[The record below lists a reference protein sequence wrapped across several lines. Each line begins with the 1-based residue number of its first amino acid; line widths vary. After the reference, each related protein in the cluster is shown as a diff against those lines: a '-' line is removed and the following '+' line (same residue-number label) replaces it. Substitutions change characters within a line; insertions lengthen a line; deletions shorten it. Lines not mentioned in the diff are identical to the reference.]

1 MCTISQQLQLS
12 TLTKANNR
20 NETGRVYEEK
30 TIIVKTARKKVT
42 KTPSSFM
49 VFVERVQKIQ
59 MMMMC
64 GLSKWEKEATIKTAK
79 KKSYTQNV
87 AECRQKKRHFIVKCE
102 R

>member
-42 KTPSSFM
+42 KTPSSLM

-79 KKSYTQNV
+79 KSRTHKMLPS
-87 AECRQKKRHFIVKCE
+87 ADKKKAFYS
-102 R
+102 